1 MNTEQNS
8 HKEMPRSI
16 GSSLRTVKAFLIEN
30 VLTPI
35 LDNRHR
41 TMLILC
47 GTFMILFVLHL
58 YHLYVLYDTG
68 VHLIILDFNKEHNI
82 PTAFASLLM
91 VFAGLLLFYIGF
103 SPSTTQYA
111 KHWILLGLVFIFLA
125 IDEYFTIHDGLSEHF
140 REMVSE
146 YDFLYFAWVVPYSVL
161 LVVFAIV
168 FYKFFFALPPRFRK
182 LFAVSGGLF
191 ILGAMGF
198 EMIGAPRKLN
208 YGRIDTLY
216 AMYTT
221 IEECLEFIGMLL
233 FCYSLLAY
241 IDERLLPSE
250 S

>member
-8 HKEMPRSI
+8 HKEIPRSV
-16 GSSLRTVKAFLIEN
+16 GSSLRQIKAFLLEY

-58 YHLYVLYDTG
+58 YHFYVLYNTG
-68 VHLIILDFNKEHNI
+68 VHLPFLDFNKEYNI

-103 SPSTTQYA
+103 NPSTTQYA
-111 KHWILLGLVFIFLA
+111 KHWIALGLVFIFLA
-125 IDEYFTIHDGLSEHF
+125 RDEYFETHDGLSEHF
-140 REMVSE
+140 RGMVSE
-146 YDFLYFAWVVPYSVL
+146 YDFLYFAWVVPYSFL
-161 LVVFAIV
+161 LIVFAIV
-168 FYKFFFALPPRFRK
+168 FYKFFFALPRRFRK
-182 LFAVSGGLF
+182 LFAASGGLF

-198 EMIGAPRKLN
+198 EMAGAPRTLN
-208 YGRIDTLY
+208 YGRFDALY

-221 IEECLEFIGMLL
+221 IEESLEFIGMLL
-233 FCYSLLAY
+233 FNYSLLAY
-241 IDERLLPSE
+241 IDEQLLPTE